1 MVYHAYFH
9 SLMSYGLIF
18 WGNFSYSINIFRL
31 QKKAIRIITGI
42 SNRDSCRDY
51 LKKLKILPLQSQY
64 LLSILLFVANN
75 IHLFKSNSEVYISN
89 TRHSFDL
96 HLPSPRLTTYQKGT
110 FYMGIRCFH
119 NLPFEI
125 KALVN
130 VKVYK
135 IALKNF
141 LYLHS
146 FYSLQEYFD
155 LKHYKW
161 ILHFIVF
168 SLVSN
173 QWNVFISSYLLYL
186 LFFL

>member
-18 WGNFSYSINIFRL
+18 WGSSSYSINIFRL
-31 QKKAIRIITGI
+31 QKKVIRTITGI

-51 LKKLKILPLQSQY
+51 LKKTQNTTPSITILI
-64 LLSILLFVANN
+64 ILVANN
-75 IHLFKSNSEVYISN
+75 IHLFKSNSEVYNNN
-89 TRHSFDL
+89 TRHSFDR
-96 HLPSPRLTTYQKGT
+96 LPSPRLTTYQKGT
-110 FYMGIRCFH
+110 FYMGIRCFN

-130 VKVYK
+130 DVKLYK
-135 IALKNF
+135 VALKIF

-155 LKHYKW
+155 QKNYKW
-161 ILHFIVF
+161 IVHFMVSTFVWVQCNVFIVF
-168 SLVSN
+168 ILSC
-173 QWNVFISSYLLYL
+173 ISYLLFL
-186 LFFL
+186 L

>member
-1 MVYHAYFH
+1 
-9 SLMSYGLIF
+9 MSYGLIF
-18 WGNFSYSINIFRL
+18 WGSSSYSINIFCL

-42 SNRDSCRDY
+42 SNRLSCRDY
-51 LKKLKILPLQSQY
+51 FKKFKILPLPSKY

-75 IHLFKSNSEVYISN
+75 IHLFKSNSEVYNNN

-110 FYMGIRCFH
+110 FYMGIRCFN

-130 VKVYK
+130 NVKLYNV
-135 IALKNF
+135 ALKMF

-146 FYSLQEYFD
+146 FYSLQEYFEQ
-155 LKHYKW
+155 KNYK
-161 ILHFIVF
+161 
-168 SLVSN
+168 
-173 QWNVFISSYLLYL
+173 
-186 LFFL
+186 